1 MEVKFNVDSFEHLK
15 RDTVYNRIL
24 RAMLDGKESIIIDND
39 ENSMARCVDEE
50 LDMEEL
56 RDELVSLGFVVKRLY
71 TNTGYVFDDINDFD
85 PTNSF
90 IVKWGDR
97 VYE

>member
-1 MEVKFNVDSFEHLK
+1 MEVKFNLDSYEYLK

-39 ENSMARCVDEE
+39 ENNMTRCVDEE

-56 RDELVSLGFVVKRLY
+56 RDELVSLGFVVNRLY
-71 TNTGYVFDDINDFD
+71 TNTGHDFFNFNE

-90 IVKWGDR
+90 IVKWRDR